1 MEKRYVYIIQMH
13 TGTLPARFV
22 KLMTRY
28 SYSHV
33 GICLSEECDRIYT
46 FGRKRLRNFLDAG
59 LVVQKPS
66 DRFFE
71 VFHRT
76 RCRIFKLEVSDR
88 QYNRLR
94 NNLEQMLSRSEDYK
108 YDFLGAFLRY
118 FKIRVSF
125 ERRYVCSQFVAEM
138 LENAEIYKFDK
149 MPSFAVPKDFENI
162 ADAVEIYKGRYPM
175 MG

>member
-1 MEKRYVYIIQMH
+1 MH

-33 GICLSEECDRIYT
+33 GICLSEECDHIYT
-46 FGRKRLRNFLDAG
+46 FGRKHLHNFLDAG

-71 VFHRT
+71 VFKHT
-76 RCRIFKLEVSDR
+76 KCRIFRLEVSER
-88 QYNRLR
+88 KYNKLKH
-94 NNLEQMLSRSEDYK
+94 NLEQMLSHSEEYK

-118 FKIRVSF
+118 FKVRISF
-125 ERRYVCSQFVAEM
+125 EKRYVCSQFVAEM
-138 LENAEIYKFDK
+138 LENADIYKFDR
-149 MPSFAVPKDFENI
+149 MSDFAVPKDFENM
-162 ADAVEIYKGRYPM
+162 ADATEIYRGKYPI